1 VVETFYQTFGQ
12 VSFTLLG
19 LWMAVAGARYDRW
32 APSPAHRR
40 MAYGVF
46 LQFALPAV
54 MSVFTL
60 VAPDEPV
67 VWHVTFAVAAGLGVV
82 GMLLLRAADDPR
94 VGRSGLLS
102 AANTAAAV
110 VYAVVAVVALVPSD
124 VLGDALGVDP
134 LRLEAGLLTLL
145 VFLGVNVGWLLF
157 DDAPRPSDR
166 AAGPF

>member
-1 VVETFYQTFGQ
+1 MVESFYQTFGQ

-19 LWMAVAGARYDRW
+19 LWMAVAGARYERW

-67 VWHVTFAVAAGLGVV
+67 VWHATFAITAGLGVV
-82 GMLLLRAADDPR
+82 GMVLVRVADA
-94 VGRSGLLS
+94 GTARSGLLS
-102 AANTAAAV
+102 AANTVAIV
-110 VYAVVAVVALVPSD
+110 LYALVAVVALLPGD
-124 VLGDALGVDP
+124 ALGDALGVEP
-134 LRLEAGLLTLL
+134 LRVEAALLTLL

-157 DDAPRPSDR
+157 DDAPRPSR
-166 AAGPF
+166 PAAGPF